1 MKQTLEDRI
10 RSMVGK
16 KFMYNANEQ
25 KILSYRIENSNL
37 VIVTNRTW
45 IEVPITLANKKLD
58 EFLPVEDDEEGKALT
73 SLKQEDKESLI
84 HLIQDNIQKIKSDPE
99 YIRQARE
106 INSQI
111 KTLLDIVKTEIQIQK
126 FVNKN

>member
-16 KFMYNANEQ
+16 RFMYNANEQ

-58 EFLPVEDDEEGKALT
+58 EFLPVENESNQMALV
-73 SLKQEDKESLI
+73 SLKKEDKESLI
-84 HLIQDNIQKIKSDPE
+84 HLIQDNISKIKGNPD

-126 FVNKN
+126 FVAKN